1 MSTRTTVR
9 GLKTV
14 LWVGALLPTAWMIA
28 GAFRGWLGVNPIEKV
43 THVTGLSTLILLLVT
58 LAVTPAR
65 RITGWNPII
74 QLRRPL
80 GLFAFYYACVHFL
93 IWMVLDLNFEFSW
106 ITEDIKDRPYITVGF
121 TAFLLLI
128 PLAVTSTKGW
138 IRRLGRRWTAV
149 HRLVYVSALLGVIHF
164 YWLVKSDTRLPILLG
179 TILGILFLARIPI
192 WLAKRRRRAQIKAKA
207 PNRAEPASVG

>member
-1 MSTRTTVR
+1 VRSRTTVR
-9 GLKTV
+9 ALKVV

-28 GAFRGWLGVNPIEKV
+28 GAFRGWLGVNPIEKI

-58 LAVTPAR
+58 LAVTPLR

-74 QLRRPL
+74 QLRRPI

-93 IWMVLDLNFEFSW
+93 IWMVLDLGFEFSW
-106 ITEDIKDRPYITVGF
+106 IAEDISDRPYITVGF

-138 IRRLGRRWTAV
+138 IRRLGKRWTAI
-149 HRLVYVSALLGVIHF
+149 HRLVYASAALGVIHF

-179 TILGILFLARIPI
+179 TILAALLLARIPL
-192 WLAKRRRRAQIKAKA
+192 WLAKRRRHAKA
-207 PNRAEPASVG
+207 NASNRVEPASVG